1 MNLRNRR
8 MEIEWQLLEALAAAN
23 PTSFGSVI
31 RLQDEFR
38 ILMRESPAWVGSSK
52 EGRVETEHEL
62 RYVYPR
68 YYPSL
73 PLEGYFVR
81 PVLHVNVDPVTGFV
95 CLWKDYRP
103 AQTIV
108 DAILITRAIMAC
120 KVANWD
126 PAHRLQ
132 EVSVLERSGAYALS
146 MPALTIPASCRPLL
160 PHRGAGSK
168 RRLTSELDNQGLREN
183 SFAFSDTE

>member
-1 MNLRNRR
+1 MDLRSRR
-8 MEIEWQLLEALAAAN
+8 MDTEWQLLQDLAETNRSTFADVN
-23 PTSFGSVI
+23 

-38 ILMRESPAWVGSSK
+38 IVMQESPAWIGGES
-52 EGRVETEHEL
+52 ERRIEIEHAL

-73 PLEGYFVR
+73 PLESYFVR
-81 PVLHVNVDPVTGFV
+81 PIVHVNVDPVTGFI
-95 CLWKDYRP
+95 CLWQDYRP

-126 PAHRLQ
+126 PAHRMQQDVIPEHQ
-132 EVSVLERSGAYALS
+132 ESYVLP
-146 MPALTIPASCRPLL
+146 MPPLTIPASCRSLL
-160 PHRGAGSK
+160 PHRSTSGK
-168 RRLTSELDNQGLREN
+168 RRLSSAFDDQISRESN
-183 SFAFSDTE
+183 FAFSNTE